1 MNRKLLL
8 IVGAVLIAASGYYYW
23 SSRSDTSSVPTSAAS
38 STAET
43 APSNNYTK
51 EGEVVFLKKD
61 SNQRLKKIDVEIAD
75 TDADRMK
82 GLMFRTNMPDSVGM
96 LFVFEVSEPQAFW
109 MKNTIMSLDI
119 IYVNEK
125 KQIVS
130 IVRNAKPYS
139 EESLPSKGNA
149 QYVVEVTGGWCDKYG
164 ITEGDLVQ
172 F

>member
-125 KQIVS
+125 SKSFRLCVTPSRILKNRYHLKVM
-130 IVRNAKPYS
+130 RN
-139 EESLPSKGNA
+139 
-149 QYVVEVTGGWCDKYG
+149 TW
-164 ITEGDLVQ
+164 
-172 F
+172 